1 MAAETKTSEAGASAA
16 PLPLTEGDM
25 HEFIE
30 CARYG
35 ELEDVESYV
44 ADGADVNFQGHGG
57 STALHKAAANGHVE
71 VVRFLA
77 SKGAKLLP
85 NESASTP
92 LHWAAMNG
100 QGDTV
105 KLLLEL
111 YDDSVDVLAKNSFG
125 RSAMT
130 EALSRGHEDVAR
142 QILMHKSADVPPSSA
157 AAAGGAGGPS
167 AGVGEGSG
175 DGDGD
180 GFVEE
185 ETDDEV
191 GEEGEGTAAP
201 AGGEASAEAAGAG
214 AGAASGGAGSG
225 SAAAAAG
232 APGSEPASATT
243 SASEGS
249 GAAAGGAAAV
259 APSTA

>member
-1 MAAETKTSEAGASAA
+1 MAAETKTPEAGAAAA
-16 PLPLTEGDM
+16 PVPLTEGDM

-44 ADGADVNFQGHGG
+44 ADGADVNFKGHGG

-77 SKGAKLLP
+77 SKGAKLLT

-142 QILMHKSADVPPSSA
+142 QILMHKSADVPPSSLV
-157 AAAGGAGGPS
+157 AAGGAGGPS
-167 AGVGEGSG
+167 AGAEEGS
-175 DGDGD
+175 GDGD

-201 AGGEASAEAAGAG
+201 AGSEASAEAAGAG
-214 AGAASGGAGSG
+214 AGAAAGGAGSG
-225 SAAAAAG
+225 SASAAG
-232 APGSEPASATT
+232 APGSEPAPTA
-243 SASEGS
+243 ASEDS
-249 GAAAGGAAAV
+249 DAAAGGAAAA